1 MAGIKRRIFQMLG
14 RLVIFVRP
22 PEFFG
27 EADAKIRRSAT
38 VSETRKT
45 QNKKTTKRVKGDVL

>member
-14 RLVIFVRP
+14 RLVIFVRH

-27 EADAKIRRSAT
+27 EADARIRRSAT
-38 VSETRKT
+38 VTETRKT
-45 QNKKTTKRVKGDVL
+45 NKKTTKRLRGDVL